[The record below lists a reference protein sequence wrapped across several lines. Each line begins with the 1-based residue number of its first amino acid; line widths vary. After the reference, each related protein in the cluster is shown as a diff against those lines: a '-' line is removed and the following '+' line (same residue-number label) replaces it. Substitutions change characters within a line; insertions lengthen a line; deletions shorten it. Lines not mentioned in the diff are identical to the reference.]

1 MINKF
6 LRVLRKLLNYKDTLW
21 YAKKSSSNF
30 CEYLRRKGIKVG
42 EDVVFRFPQNTS
54 IDITRPTLITIGEN
68 VDINNHFTIMTHDFS
83 TFVFR
88 NVYHDF
94 VNSSGKV
101 SIGSNIYFGTN
112 VTILKGVMI
121 GDNCIIGAGSLVTH
135 SIPPNSVAAGVPC
148 KVICSLDEYYKKR
161 KEQQLNEAI
170 EYAQSVIERKGE
182 LTPNDLFEEW
192 SVFLTEA
199 DYINNPQFKK
209 HVDWRLKQ
217 FKDSWLKGKRIVE
230 GYEKFIELVSK

>member
-101 SIGSNIYFGTN
+101 TIGSNIYFGTN
-112 VTILKGVMI
+112 VTILKGVTI
-121 GDNCIIGAGSLVTH
+121 GDNCIVGAGSLVTH

-170 EYAQSVIERKGE
+170 EYAKSVVERKGE
-182 LTPNDLFEEW
+182 LTPDDLFEEW
-192 SVFLTEA
+192 SVFLTED
-199 DYINNPQFKK
+199 DYINNPVFKK

-217 FKDSWLKGKRIVE
+217 YKCSWLKEKRLVE
-230 GYEKFIELVSK
+230 GYRRFVELVSK